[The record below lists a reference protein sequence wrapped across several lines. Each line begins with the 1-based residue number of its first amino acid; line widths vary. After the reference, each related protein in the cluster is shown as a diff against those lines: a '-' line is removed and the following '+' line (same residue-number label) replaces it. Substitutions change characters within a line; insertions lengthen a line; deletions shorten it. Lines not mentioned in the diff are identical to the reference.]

1 MVIAFKNR
9 LSLCVLTIVLS
20 VTNVLAKPI
29 VPQQIKGTTYTSE
42 LGAIA
47 TVNPIATRFA
57 AGQLE
62 SGGNA
67 VDAAIAA
74 ALALGVVDGYNS
86 GIGGGLFAVVH
97 WADGRVEAIDARE
110 MAAARAHKDMYI
122 GIDEAGKPSVIKHLS
137 RVGALSIGVPGSVAA
152 FDYLSEKG
160 GVKDIADLYKGS
172 AQIAED
178 GFKITN
184 DYHSRIKRVQKHLK
198 KFPASAKIFF
208 DEQGNAHPAGAILK
222 QNDLA
227 NTYRK
232 LAKQGADYFYKGVF
246 AKLTESWM
254 REHRG
259 VVEASDFANYTL
271 KIREP
276 VRSEFL
282 GHDVIGFPP
291 ASSGGIHVAQILN
304 ILKQVDIKSLST
316 EDYQHRLVESMK
328 LAYADRAHWLGDSD
342 FAKVPKGLISEQ
354 YAQKLSK
361 EIDHKQASTVSTYG
375 TPEGAGEELFG
386 KHTTHIA
393 TADKFGN
400 WVSITTTVNTTFG
413 SKVVIPGTGVIMN
426 NQMDDFSAR
435 PGVPN
440 AFGLVGSEA
449 NSIQP
454 GKRPLSS
461 MSPTIVLKDGKP
473 ILAIGAAGGPRII
486 TQVTQ
491 AIVNYLAFDDD
502 LYTSLAKPRLHQQWK
517 PDMVFFDKKLSVAHR
532 EALTAKGHQ
541 LKQLR
546 FEGSTNAVSLEGEHF
561 KAVSE
566 PRLLEREIKK

>member
-1 MVIAFKNR
+1 
-9 LSLCVLTIVLS
+9 
-20 VTNVLAKPI
+20 
-29 VPQQIKGTTYTSE
+29 

-110 MAAARAHKDMYI
+110 MAAAR
-122 GIDEAGKPSVIKHLS
+122 VIKHLS

-160 GVKDIADLYKGS
+160 GVKDIAGLYKGA

-184 DYHSRIKRVQKHLK
+184 DYHSRIKRVEKYLK

-208 DEQGNAHPAGAILK
+208 DELGNAPPAGAILK
-222 QNDLA
+222 QM
-227 NTYRK
+227 
-232 LAKQGADYFYKGVF
+232 AKQGADYFYKGVF

-426 NQMDDFSAR
+426 NQ
-435 PGVPN
+435 
-440 AFGLVGSEA
+440 
-449 NSIQP
+449 P